1 MLKRLD
7 SIEEEN
13 SNEVIEV
20 LKTSRETLDTS
31 TKKLQKHLHKRTD
44 SRLQK
49 LLTSIPGVGPTI
61 ADILIA
67 EIGNIDRFH
76 FGSPLLHLL
85 VLIQELNKVVFHLS
99 ETQEL
104 LNVDHY
110 TFGIS
115 FILQQL

>member
-1 MLKRLD
+1 MQKHKKRIASIGNMLKRLD

-61 ADILIA
+61 AAILIA
-67 EIGNIDRFH
+67 
-76 FGSPLLHLL
+76 
-85 VLIQELNKVVFHLS
+85 
-99 ETQEL
+99 
-104 LNVDHY
+104 
-110 TFGIS
+110 
-115 FILQQL
+115 